1 MHFFA
6 ENLSSLQWRVFLTT
20 RAGRRRV
27 KQKPS
32 NKSLGASSLNYNG
45 IFEHIPFDEPQV
57 FLSIVIFS
65 IYFDTFDL
73 CVSGKNQQNGYKLND
88 GDVFFILSKAILNF
102 SFSPETIYIGIPLCY
117 LNSGCEHLGE
127 FFKGF
132 VFSFIFHPLITC
144 VFLFFL

>member
-102 SFSPETIYIGIPLCY
+102 CFFSGNYIYRYTFVLF
-117 LNSGCEHLGE
+117 E
-127 FFKGF
+127 FRM
-132 VFSFIFHPLITC
+132 
-144 VFLFFL
+144 